1 MATRAFSCER
11 MANLATKAGVEGRMR
26 LRIRSPLISMTKA
39 QIVLKGL
46 ELGVDFAMTHSCY
59 DPLPDGR
66 ACGRCDTCLLRK
78 KGFREAG
85 VPDPTG

>member
-1 MATRAFSCER
+1 